1 VRSKKN
7 EVLKFGA
14 RSYYDSADKHL
25 RGFFALEYDVRMRM
39 FECQVMVSV
48 F

>member
-1 VRSKKN
+1 MFI
-7 EVLKFGA
+7 LKSAFGA
-14 RSYYDSADKHL
+14 RSYFDSAENHL

-39 FECQVMVSV
+39 LGGQLLLSV